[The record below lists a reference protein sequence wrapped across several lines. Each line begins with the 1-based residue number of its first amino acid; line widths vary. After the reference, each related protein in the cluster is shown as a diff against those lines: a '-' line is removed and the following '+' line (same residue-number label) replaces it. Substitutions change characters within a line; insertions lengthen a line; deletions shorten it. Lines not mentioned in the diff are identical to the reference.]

1 MEELAI
7 PGVVLARPARHEDD
21 RGWFME
27 IMREEAF
34 RDVFVQANHSRS
46 KQGVLRGLHY
56 HREQADAW
64 YVLSGVARVGL
75 ADLRRPHKG
84 IATLTVELRGD
95 EPAVLYL
102 PPGVAHGF
110 YAVTDLDLI
119 YFVTRYYDSSDEHSV
134 AWDDP
139 ALGVPWGVEEP
150 ILSERDRTAPP
161 LDPAE
166 VERVLR
172 AGG

>member
-1 MEELAI
+1 
-7 PGVVLARPARHEDD
+7 
-21 RGWFME
+21 
-27 IMREEAF
+27 
-34 RDVFVQANHSRS
+34 
-46 KQGVLRGLHY
+46 
-56 HREQADAW
+56 
-64 YVLSGVARVGL
+64 VGL
-75 ADLRRPHKG
+75 ADLRRPHEG